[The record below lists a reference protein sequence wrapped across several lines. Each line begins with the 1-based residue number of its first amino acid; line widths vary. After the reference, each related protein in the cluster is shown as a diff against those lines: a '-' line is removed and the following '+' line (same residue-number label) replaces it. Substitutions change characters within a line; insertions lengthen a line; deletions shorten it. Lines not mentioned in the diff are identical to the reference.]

1 MLRLHRGLC
10 MTASKKPEKVIFKGA
25 NLFPTLVALAA
36 GVLIWF
42 SPLPAGIEPKAWQ
55 LFAVFV
61 AVIIGLIGKALPM
74 GGVSFIALTILILT
88 KTLTMKET
96 FSGFSHP
103 IIWLVVAAFLLSKS
117 FIKTGLGM
125 RIAYLFVALLG
136 RKTLGLSYGIAATEL
151 LLAPAIP
158 SITARAGGIVFPIV
172 KALAVSFESFP
183 EKHSQRK
190 IGSFL
195 ILVAYYASLVT
206 SAMFVTAMAANPLIV
221 GMLSDVGVKVSWG
234 QWALA
239 ASLPGLVSLVLV
251 PLIVFALYPPEIKDT
266 PQARD
271 LALGH
276 LKEMGPMSRYEWQ
289 TLGVFM
295 VLVALWIFGEGWG
308 IDSTVVALLGV
319 STFMLM
325 GVLTWE
331 DIKKEHDAWDTLIWF
346 STLLMMASYLNE
358 LGLIK
363 WLSLHVQG
371 MMGGLSWWAAWPL
384 LTVMYFYSHYLFASN
399 TAHVSS
405 MYAAFLHVGMALSA
419 PPYLMAYS
427 LAFSSSL
434 FACITHYG
442 TGSAPIFFGSE
453 YVNLKAW
460 WKMGFVMSLFF
471 LLVWVG
477 LGSVWWKILGLW

>member
-1 MLRLHRGLC
+1 MSHSHR
-10 MTASKKPEKVIFKGA
+10 PEKVVFKGA
-25 NLFPTLVALAA
+25 NFWPTVAAFLVGIGIWLSPTPE
-36 GVLIWF
+36 GVD
-42 SPLPAGIEPKAWQ
+42 PRAWH
-55 LFAVFV
+55 LFAVFIS
-61 AVIIGLIGKALPM
+61 VIIGLIAKALPM
-74 GGVSFIALTILILT
+74 GGVSFVALTVLIISG
-88 KTLTMKET
+88 TLSMKQA

-158 SITARAGGIVFPIV
+158 SITARAGGIIYPIV
-172 KALAVSFESFP
+172 KALSISFDSTP
-183 EKHSQRK
+183 ERHSQRK

-195 ILVAYYASLVT
+195 ILTAYYVSLIT

-221 GMLSDVGVKVSWG
+221 AMLGDIGITVSWG

-239 ASLPGLVSLVLV
+239 ASVPGLLSLILI
-251 PLIVFALYPPEIKDT
+251 PYIVFKLYPPDIKDT
-266 PQARD
+266 PQAREMAYD
-271 LALGH
+271 H
-276 LKEMGPMSRYEWQ
+276 LKSMGSMSRYEWI
-289 TLGVFM
+289 TAIVF
-295 VLVALWIFGEGWG
+295 VGLVILWIVGDSFG
-308 IDSTVVALLGV
+308 IDSTAVALLGV
-319 STFMLM
+319 TAFMLT

-346 STLLMMASYLNE
+346 ATLLMMATYLNE

-363 WLSLHVQG
+363 WASNHIQW
-371 MMGGLSWWAAWPL
+371 MMSGLSWWLAWPAL
-384 LTVMYFYSHYLFASN
+384 VLIYFYSHYLFASN

-405 MYAAFLHVGMALSA
+405 MYAAFLHVGIALQA

-442 TGSAPIFFGSE
+442 TGSAPILFGSE
-453 YVNLKAW
+453 YVNLKTW
-460 WKMGFVMSLFF
+460 WKMGFIMSLVFIAI
-471 LLVWVG
+471 WIGVG
-477 LGSVWWKILGLW
+477 AIWWKVLGLW